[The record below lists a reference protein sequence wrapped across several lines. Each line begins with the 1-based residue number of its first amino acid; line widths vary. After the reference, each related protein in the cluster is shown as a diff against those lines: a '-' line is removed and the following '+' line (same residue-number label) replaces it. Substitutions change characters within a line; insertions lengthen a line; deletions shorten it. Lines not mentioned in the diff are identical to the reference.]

1 MESTPPCSGQRC
13 LPNALDTKWPSLNGQ
28 HVAFHILPY
37 GPPSTSSPAHI
48 FWGHCVQH
56 SRIPKNTR
64 HFPFFSPSRFV
75 ASSPLAVSQSHLP
88 GHPKDRPGRQK
99 DKARV
104 GGPAEGAAAAGG
116 AGKRRL
122 GGALPRKPGLPSALP
137 VESRAGTEAGG
148 RASLAG
154 QLRGSPTSLSVGF
167 LLWGS
172 KSQNRGARE
181 KRRGRAQ
188 GLAALGRRG

>member
-1 MESTPPCSGQRC
+1 M
-13 LPNALDTKWPSLNGQ
+13 
-28 HVAFHILPY
+28 
-37 GPPSTSSPAHI
+37 
-48 FWGHCVQH
+48 
-56 SRIPKNTR
+56 
-64 HFPFFSPSRFV
+64 
-75 ASSPLAVSQSHLP
+75 
-88 GHPKDRPGRQK
+88 
-99 DKARV
+99 

-167 LLWGS
+167 LLWGRVRIGVPERS
-172 KSQNRGARE
+172 GEGERRAWQRWGVGDNEPPAGVSPAPPAEAHAVTPPTLRVRARGPGDLRHLW
-181 KRRGRAQ
+181 RA
-188 GLAALGRRG
+188 